1 MKKLLL
7 SLFLVLISFS
17 SYAQLSGD
25 YYIPQG
31 ANPQG
36 FATLAS
42 AIDSLNKV
50 GLSGTVYFYIDD
62 NLAETG
68 SLLRMY
74 RGDLSA
80 ANNLVIKPAPTKT
93 PTITITSCAST
104 GRTAFVGITLDSTSY
119 VTFDG
124 SNTVG
129 GTTRDLT
136 ISLNDASARI
146 GIQLYGNADAVAVK
160 NLIIK
165 YGQIPGSTSTSR
177 GIYVNGQSTGVTDGF
192 TVENCLIGDGTF
204 DPAYAVS
211 VTGYGT
217 APTVNA
223 SNVVIKNNILY
234 GTLRRVYFYFVGT
247 VGTPCEISGNRIY
260 GLIAPPDANVVWGI
274 LFNTYNGTINVF
286 NNVLNSLRQATTGTQ
301 GVYGFGTLNGQGSTE
316 LNIYNNFF
324 GGDFIHSG
332 TGIPASV
339 DVISFQDAAA
349 GAKVKIYYNTVV
361 LNNMTKSASGRM
373 TCLRFNPAAGSTF
386 DIQNNIFVDKR
397 DGIISKAI
405 MFGGSTTTFTSN
417 HNDIF
422 VSGVGA
428 NIGNYNGTDRLTLTD
443 WQTASGQDA
452 NSVSKDV
459 LFVSD
464 TDFHLTGTSNGD
476 LDLLATP
483 IAGITTDIDG
493 NTRSKLFPYKGAD
506 EGTIKLLPPLAGD
519 YYIGAP
525 GTGPGGTDPQFATLR
540 EAFDVLN
547 DATFAGDCHLY
558 ITSDI
563 TETYTPAV
571 GLGLAINPTPYTVT
585 FKPYTGVQPVIT
597 LNYPSDLNG
606 GPSGAL
612 VIGIPSKGN
621 ISWDSLRTTK
631 NIVIDGS
638 NTVDGT
644 TRDLTIQSALTAQR
658 NAFPLTI
665 VGDVSN
671 MVVKNTN
678 IYYRAQGVSTSG
690 NLFVSAVMLRS
701 RNYLN
706 KNWVPRDILF
716 ENNHI
721 SANFDGVVQSAQ
733 GYGCYQSGTPN
744 VLDYPHNI
752 TLKNNLIEGKRRAI
766 ALYKAGSHDIVGNI
780 IVLNQNIVANTTN
793 EAIYAVDVDTNA
805 VINIYDN
812 RISKISSITNAANNG
827 NTAISIETFG
837 TYNIY
842 NNMIYGFELTA
853 ANPVAY
859 LRGIKNSSASATLN
873 LNFNSIYMNNLA
885 DIGTGAVTY
894 QGILLSDGINS
905 LANNIVVSA
914 EPDFPSYCIYRS
926 GTAGAVTSN
935 YNDFYAA
942 DATNG
947 NVGFWDV
954 AATKSL
960 TDWQTASSLDANSI
974 SADPLFVS
982 ATDLHLQNIS
992 SPVMGKGIAIP
1003 GITSDIDGET
1013 RDDIP
1018 EIGADDFPGVIP
1030 VELVS
1035 FTASLEKN
1043 NVVLKWQTATELNSS
1058 YFSIER
1064 KVAGSEWTSIGRVNA
1079 AGNSTN
1085 PVEYRFVDEKVV
1097 GPKSFYRLK
1106 QVDFDGSYSFSKE
1119 VEVNTEMP
1127 TTFALS
1133 QNYPNPFNPTTKI
1146 NYSVPFDSKVTISIY
1161 SVTGELVK
1169 ELVNDFVAAGSYS
1182 VDFNGSDLASGMYI
1196 YRMVAGSFVQTH
1208 KMMLLK

>member
-1 MKKLLL
+1 MKKLFLFLTLL
-7 SLFLVLISFS
+7 SLSA
-17 SYAQLSGD
+17 YAQLSGD
-25 YYIPQG
+25 YFIPQG

-62 NLAETG
+62 NLNETG
-68 SLLRMY
+68 SLLKFY
-74 RGDLSA
+74 RGDLSST
-80 ANNLVIKPAPTKT
+80 NNLIIKPAPAKT
-93 PTITITSCAST
+93 PTISITGCTST
-104 GRTAFVGITLDSTSY
+104 GREAYSGITLDSTSY
-119 VTFDG
+119 VTIDG

-136 ISLNDASARI
+136 LLMNDGTNGRI
-146 GIQLYGNADAVAVK
+146 IVQLYGNADEIVIK
-160 NLIIK
+160 NCVFK
-165 YGQIPGSTSTSR
+165 YGQIPAGATTSR
-177 GIYVNGQSTGVTDGF
+177 GIYVNGQATGVTDGF

-204 DPAYAVS
+204 DPAYSVS
-211 VTGYGT
+211 ITG
-217 APTVNA
+217 A
-223 SNVVIKNNILY
+223 SSSSAYASKIFVRNNELF
-234 GTLRRVYFYFVGT
+234 GTLRRVYFFYGGATGT
-247 VGTPCEISGNRIY
+247 TSEISGNTIY
-260 GLIAPPDANVVWGI
+260 GINPAADAQVVWGI
-274 LFNTYNGTINVF
+274 LLNTYGGTINIF
-286 NNVLNSLRQATTGTQ
+286 NNKLYSLRSVTTGTQ
-301 GVYGFGTLNGQGSTE
+301 GIYGFGTLNGLSNTE
-316 LNIYNNFF
+316 LNIFNNFF
-324 GGDFIHSG
+324 GGDFDHTG
-332 TGIPASV
+332 TGTPASI
-339 DVISFQDAAA
+339 DVISFQDAPA

-361 LNNMTKSASGRM
+361 LNNMTKNASGRM

-386 DIQNNIFVDKR
+386 EIQNNIFVNKK
-397 DGIISKAI
+397 DGAISKAI
-405 MFGGSTTTFTSN
+405 MFGGATTTFTSN
-417 HNDIF
+417 NNNIF

-428 NIGNYNGTDRLTLTD
+428 NIGSFNGADQLTLAN

-459 LFVSD
+459 SFVSN
-464 TDFHLTGTSNGD
+464 TDFHLTGISNGD
-476 LDLLATP
+476 IDLLAVP
-483 IAGITTDIDG
+483 ITGITTDIDG

-506 EGTIKLLPPLAGD
+506 EGTIKLLPPIAGD

-525 GTGPGGTDPQFATLR
+525 GTGPGGMDPQFATLR

-547 DATFAGDCHLY
+547 DVSFAGDCNFY

-571 GLGLAINPTPYTVT
+571 GLGLAINPEPYTVT
-585 FKPYTGVQPVIT
+585 FKPFTGVQPVIT
-597 LNYPSDLNG
+597 LNYPSDLNA

-671 MVVKNTN
+671 MIVKNTN
-678 IYYRAQGVSTSG
+678 IYYKAQGVSTSG

-706 KNWVPRDILF
+706 KNWVPRNIVF

-721 SANFDGVVQSAQ
+721 SSNFDGVVQSAQ

-744 VLDYPHNI
+744 VLDYPHDI
-752 TLKNNLIEGKRRAI
+752 VLKNNLIEGKRRAVS
-766 ALYKAGSHDIVGNI
+766 LYRAGSHDIIGNVI
-780 IVLNQNIVANTTN
+780 ILNQNIGFNISN
-793 EAIYAVDVDTNA
+793 EAIYAVDVDTNS
-805 VINIYDN
+805 VVNIYN
-812 RISKISSITNAANNG
+812 NIISKISSLTKAATFG
-827 NTAISIETFG
+827 NTGISIESFG

-853 ANPVAY
+853 TNPVAY

-873 LNFNSIYMNNLA
+873 LYFNSIYMANLA
-885 DIGTGAVTY
+885 DVDSGTVTY
-894 QGILLSDGINS
+894 QGILLSDGTNQ
-905 LANNIVVSA
+905 LANNIVVSD
-914 EPDFPSYCIYRS
+914 ESDFASYCIYRS
-926 GTAGAVTSN
+926 GTAGTILSD

-947 NVGFWDV
+947 NVGYWNT

-960 TDWQTASSLDANSI
+960 LDWQTASLQDANSL
-974 SADPLFVS
+974 SVDPLFVS
-982 ATDLHLQNIS
+982 ATNLHLQNVT

-1003 GITSDIDGET
+1003 GITTDIDGET

-1043 NVVLKWQTATELNSS
+1043 NVILKWQTATELNSS

-1064 KVAGSEWTSIGRVNA
+1064 KVFGSNWTSIGRVTA
-1079 AGNSTN
+1079 AGNSTR
-1085 PVEYRFVDEKVV
+1085 PVDYRFVDENVV
-1097 GPKSFYRLK
+1097 GPKSYYRLK
-1106 QVDFDGSYSFSKE
+1106 QVDFDGSYTYSKE
-1119 VEVNTEMP
+1119 VEVNTELP
-1127 TTFALS
+1127 TKFELA

-1146 NYSVPFDSKVTISIY
+1146 NYSVPFDSKVTISVY
-1161 SVTGELVK
+1161 SITGELVM

-1182 VDFNGSDLASGMYI
+1182 VDFNGSNLASGMYI
-1196 YRMVAGSFVQTH
+1196 YRMVAGDFVQTQ
-1208 KMMLLK
+1208 KMMLMK